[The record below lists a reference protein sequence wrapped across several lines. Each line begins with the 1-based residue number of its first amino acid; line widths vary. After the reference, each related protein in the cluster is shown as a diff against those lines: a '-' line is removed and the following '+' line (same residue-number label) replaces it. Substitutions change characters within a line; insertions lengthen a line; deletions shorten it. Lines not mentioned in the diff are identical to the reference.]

1 MPAAPCKLP
10 SLSTVY
16 LDRIGLNAAI
26 VLKYLCKLQ
35 TKATITRHGKRWFF
49 SPIGGYQVSGKKSK
63 SPNYRPIA
71 RHFPWLKKSALYKI
85 ISQLNELKLV
95 EITRKQNKLKSDRTL
110 WYHVPNSV
118 LQLHRDKTR
127 WLYFEPTH
135 ALKFGIGAAVVMNIF
150 YREFQVVKS
159 ERISLSYY
167 RMSKKSSLTQDSCK
181 HAVNKLI
188 DANMIH
194 RYCNQYETS
203 YSLMGDNPLEGKI
216 GDNQELPSLAKE
228 APGIVRIEIEELARV
243 EQAFTLHNT
252 KVDTTIPARQDP
264 EHLAS
269 LVDQAK
275 RVLDQ
280 ISAAVKK
287 QPNTS

>member
-1 MPAAPCKLP
+1 
-10 SLSTVY
+10 
-16 LDRIGLNAAI
+16 
-26 VLKYLCKLQ
+26 
-35 TKATITRHGKRWFF
+35 
-49 SPIGGYQVSGKKSK
+49 
-63 SPNYRPIA
+63 
-71 RHFPWLKKSALYKI
+71 
-85 ISQLNELKLV
+85 
-95 EITRKQNKLKSDRTL
+95 
-110 WYHVPNSV
+110 
-118 LQLHRDKTR
+118 
-127 WLYFEPTH
+127 
-135 ALKFGIGAAVVMNIF
+135 
-150 YREFQVVKS
+150 
-159 ERISLSYY
+159 
-167 RMSKKSSLTQDSCK
+167 
-181 HAVNKLI
+181 
-188 DANMIH
+188 
-194 RYCNQYETS
+194 
-203 YSLMGDNPLEGKI
+203 MGDNPLEGKI